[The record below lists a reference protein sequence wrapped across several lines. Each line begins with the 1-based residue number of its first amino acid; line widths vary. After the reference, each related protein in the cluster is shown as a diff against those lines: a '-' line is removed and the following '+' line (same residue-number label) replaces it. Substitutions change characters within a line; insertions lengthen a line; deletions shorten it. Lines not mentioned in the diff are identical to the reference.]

1 MDYSKTSNYY
11 NASVYIWLLTLT
23 IMVLLIIVIGGLTRL
38 TDSGLS
44 MTDWRPILGVIPPM
58 NLESWITVFEMYK
71 QTPEFKIVNK
81 NMTLDEFKYIFWWEW
96 FHRIFAR
103 AIGIVFIIP
112 LVYFAFTKKIQ
123 SSLYTRLGIVFAFG
137 LFQAVIGWWMV
148 KSGLTEN
155 PIYDIPSRPVVTG
168 QELTNELLKQIK
180 PFNPHF
186 HLNQQVDKISKSE
199 FGWVV
204 ETSVGTKVEAK
215 CIVIAAGAGS
225 FVPRKPPIE
234 NIENFENKNVFYAI
248 RDKSFFKG
256 KKLLIAGGGDSAL
269 DWTNE
274 LSKDCNVTLI
284 HRRKEFRA
292 APDSVSKMQD
302 LEGKGKINFLKGQIK
317 KIIDKENKKITIQ
330 YENEENISEIEV
342 DYLLPFFG
350 LKMELGPIADWG
362 LNLNENLIKVDTEKF
377 ETSTPSIFA
386 IGDINW
392 YPGKLKL
399 ILSGFHES
407 ALMAQEVFKYC
418 FPDKKNIF
426 RYTTS
431 SKELQKK
438 LGV

>member
-1 MDYSKTSNYY
+1 
-11 NASVYIWLLTLT
+11 
-23 IMVLLIIVIGGLTRL
+23 
-38 TDSGLS
+38 
-44 MTDWRPILGVIPPM
+44 MTDKTDVVIIGAGPVG
-58 NLESWITVFEMYK
+58 LFAVFELGLLNIKCHLVDNLDKVGGQCAELY
-71 QTPEFKIVNK
+71 PEK
-81 NMTLDEFKYIFWWEW
+81 
-96 FHRIFAR
+96 
-103 AIGIVFIIP
+103 
-112 LVYFAFTKKIQ
+112 
-123 SSLYTRLGIVFAFG
+123 
-137 LFQAVIGWWMV
+137 
-148 KSGLTEN
+148 

-168 QELTNELLKQIK
+168 QQLTDELIKQIN
-180 PFNPHF
+180 PFNPKF
-186 HLNQQVDKISKSE
+186 HLNQQVENITKTDD
-199 FGWVV
+199 GWIV
-204 ETSVGTKVEAK
+204 ETNIGTKVQAK
-215 CIVIAAGAGS
+215 CIVVAAGAGS

-248 RDKSFFKG
+248 RDKSIFKN
-256 KKLLIAGGGDSAL
+256 KKILIAGGGDSAL

-274 LSKDCNVTLI
+274 LSKDSNVTLI

-292 APDSVSKMQD
+292 APDSVSKMQE
-302 LEGKGKINFLKGQIK
+302 LETKGKIKFLKGQIK
-317 KIIDKENKKITIQ
+317 KISKIQDSKIILE
-330 YENEENISEIEV
+330 YENDNERSKIEV

-350 LKMELGPIADWG
+350 LKMELGPIAEWG
-362 LNLNENLIKVDTEKF
+362 LNLHENLIKVDTEKF

>member
-1 MDYSKTSNYY
+1 MIEKTDV
-11 NASVYIWLLTLT
+11 A
-23 IMVLLIIVIGGLTRL
+23 IIGAGPVGLFA
-38 TDSGLS
+38 
-44 MTDWRPILGVIPPM
+44 
-58 NLESWITVFEMYK
+58 VFELGLLNIKCHLIDNLDKVGGQCAELY
-71 QTPEFKIVNK
+71 PEK
-81 NMTLDEFKYIFWWEW
+81 
-96 FHRIFAR
+96 
-103 AIGIVFIIP
+103 
-112 LVYFAFTKKIQ
+112 
-123 SSLYTRLGIVFAFG
+123 
-137 LFQAVIGWWMV
+137 
-148 KSGLTEN
+148 
-155 PIYDIPSRPVVTG
+155 PIYDIPSRPIVTG
-168 QELTNELLKQIK
+168 QELTDELIKQINPFK
-180 PFNPHF
+180 PQF
-186 HLNQQVDKISKSE
+186 HLNQQVDKIAKTES
-199 FGWVV
+199 GWIV
-204 ETSVGTKVEAK
+204 ETNIGTKVEAK
-215 CIVIAAGAGS
+215 CIVVAAGAGS

-234 NIENFENKNVFYAI
+234 NIENFENKNVFYAV
-248 RDKSFFKG
+248 RDKSMFSG
-256 KKLLIAGGGDSAL
+256 KNLLIAGGGDSAL

-274 LSKDCNVTLI
+274 LSKDSNVSLI

-292 APDSVSKMQD
+292 APDSVSKMQE
-302 LEGKGKINFLKGQIK
+302 LETKGKIKFLKGQIK
-317 KIIDKENKKITIQ
+317 TISNTEDSKIILQ
-330 YENEENISEIEV
+330 YENDEEKSQIEV

-362 LNLNENLIKVDTEKF
+362 LNLHENLIKVDTEKF